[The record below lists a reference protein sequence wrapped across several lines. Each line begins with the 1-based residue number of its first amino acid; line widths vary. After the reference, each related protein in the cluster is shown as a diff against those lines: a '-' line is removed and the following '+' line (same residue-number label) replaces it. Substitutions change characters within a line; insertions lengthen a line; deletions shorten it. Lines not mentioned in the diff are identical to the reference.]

1 VPERVRGYA
10 SRIDVRAP
18 PALVWRALVDPQL
31 LKLWC
36 AVDARVTPQVDGR
49 YWTLLDGGVEREA
62 LIDIFEPEHRLR
74 LIYMPTPG
82 MPAADEVIVDDFL
95 LAVEKGE
102 TAVRLL
108 GSGVPVGGPWD
119 NYFLKLRGS
128 WERALARLKVGCE
141 RFTRDGA
148 PPPAPARSTTRR

>member
-1 VPERVRGYA
+1 MPERVRGYA

-36 AVDARVTPQVDGR
+36 AVDARVTPRVDGR
-49 YWTLLDGGVEREA
+49 YWTLLEGGVEREA

-95 LAVEKGE
+95 LALEKGE

-141 RFTRDGA
+141 RLNRDGA